1 MGMTFINWIGFV
13 MLVLGLVLNELFLG
27 MNAWYELNLGAI
39 IIGIVYLVVGAS
51 LSLWPNASDTTA

>member
-1 MGMTFINWIGFV
+1 MGMSFINWIGFV
-13 MLVLGLVLNELFLG
+13 MLLLGLLLDELFLG
-27 MNAWYELNLGAI
+27 MNAWYALNLGAI

>member
-1 MGMTFINWIGFV
+1 MGMSLINWIGFV

>member
-1 MGMTFINWIGFV
+1 MGMSFINWIGFV